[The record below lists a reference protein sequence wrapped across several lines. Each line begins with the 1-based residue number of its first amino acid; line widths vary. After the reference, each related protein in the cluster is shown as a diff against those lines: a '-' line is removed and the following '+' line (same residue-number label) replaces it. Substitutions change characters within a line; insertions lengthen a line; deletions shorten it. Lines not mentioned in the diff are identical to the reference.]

1 MHIRRP
7 KYSVCCLLAPGTW
20 AIRHV
25 SPVRRI
31 ERDDEHSS
39 SLRQAGGAAVSVHG
53 STLGF
58 GFALGGWAAPLGHN
72 ASTMSFYPRNM
83 RRSVVH
89 PLLPLLST
97 LGLEYNISMEGVAW
111 QGRPGK
117 ADRAAHRSR
126 ARRAGRRLDLR
137 GDFLESVKT
146 GMLPWSTR

>member
-1 MHIRRP
+1 MP
-7 KYSVCCLLAPGTW
+7 NGLGEGCEVGAWAP
-20 AIRHV
+20 
-25 SPVRRI
+25 
-31 ERDDEHSS
+31 
-39 SLRQAGGAAVSVHG
+39 
-53 STLGF
+53 
-58 GFALGGWAAPLGHN
+58 
-72 ASTMSFYPRNM
+72 TMSFYPRNM
-83 RRSVVH
+83 QRSGVH

-126 ARRAGRRLDLR
+126 ARRAGRRLDLC